1 MKPSNNPLFII
12 CHALIFLAVFLSPGL
27 QVSAADLKQIKKLD
41 EDVLQHKKKMEKV
54 QTGIASH
61 QAKVAAAKE
70 REMLLLDELDK
81 INQQIS
87 AEGEKLLALQQE
99 VARQNEMTLTKQKE
113 MEKVAQEKDTLGL
126 HMKNRLRAYYRM
138 GDIGVMNAIFS
149 SSSLADLLSFRD
161 DFVLMLKYD
170 QQLIN
175 DFKSKMHELEEAKKA
190 LDEEKIRL
198 SQAAEEVMQQQEI
211 LSQTQQEQQELLE
224 RVKTERQLYQ
234 QALKELEDAAQQ
246 LTATLTKLEEKA
258 TEAKVEREQ
267 QLIRDYPLKPF
278 KKRKPA
284 STRGFVSEK
293 GKLPLPVAG
302 AIMQQFGTHTDET
315 SGVSTFANG
324 INIESAPGSDIIAV
338 YDGKVVYAGT
348 LRGYGNLI
356 ILDHGN
362 HYYSLVSGVGEILK
376 KVGDMVK
383 QHEKIG
389 VASLHTGL
397 LQEGLHFE
405 IRHNT
410 EAQNPL
416 EWLESSQVSFKK

>member
-1 MKPSNNPLFII
+1 MKTSNNPLFII
-12 CHALIFLAVFLSPGL
+12 CNALIFLAVFLYPGL
-27 QVSAADLKQIKKLD
+27 QVSAADLEQIKKLD
-41 EDVLQHKKKMEKV
+41 EEVLQHKKKIEKV

-61 QAKVAAAKE
+61 QTKVAAARE

-81 INQQIS
+81 IDQQIS
-87 AEGEKLLALQQE
+87 AESEKLLALQE
-99 VARQNEMTLTKQKE
+99 EMARQNEMTLTKQKE
-113 MEKVAQEKDTLGL
+113 MEKVAQEKDDLRL
-126 HMKNRLRAYYRM
+126 HMESRLRAYYRM
-138 GDIGVMNAIFS
+138 GDVGVMNTLFS

-161 DFVLMLKYD
+161 YFVLMLKSD

-175 DFKSKMHELEEAKKA
+175 DFKNKMHELEEVKKA
-190 LDEEKIRL
+190 HEEEKIRL
-198 SQAAEEVMQQQEI
+198 SQAAEEVMQQQEL
-211 LSQTQQEQQELLE
+211 LSQTQQERQELFE

-234 QALKELEDAAQQ
+234 QALKELEDASQQ
-246 LTATLTKLEEKA
+246 LTATLTALEEKA
-258 TEAKVEREQ
+258 TEAKVERER

-284 STRGFVSEK
+284 SARGFASEK

-302 AIMQQFGTHTDET
+302 SIMQQFGTHTDET
-315 SGVSTFANG
+315 SGASTFANG

-338 YDGKVVYAGT
+338 YDSKVVYAGT

-362 HYYSLVSGVGEILK
+362 HYYSLVSGVGEILR

-389 VASLHTGL
+389 VTSLHTGL
-397 LQEGLHFE
+397 LKEGLHFE

-416 EWLESSQVSFKK
+416 EWLESSQRSLKK

>member
-1 MKPSNNPLFII
+1 MKTSNNPLFII
-12 CHALIFLAVFLSPGL
+12 CYALIMLTVFFLPARPS
-27 QVSAADLKQIKKLD
+27 SAADLKQIKKLD
-41 EDVLQHKKKMEKV
+41 EEVHQHKKKMEKV
-54 QTGIASH
+54 QSGIASH

-70 REMLLLDELDK
+70 RETLLLAELDQ

-87 AEGEKLLALQQE
+87 AEGEKLLALQE
-99 VARQNEMTLTKQKE
+99 EMARQQEMTEAKQRE
-113 MEKVAQEKDTLGL
+113 MEKVAQEKDTLRQ
-126 HMKNRLRAYYRM
+126 HMENRLRAYYRM

-175 DFKSKMHELEEAKKA
+175 DFKSKIHELEEAKKA
-190 LDEEKIRL
+190 LDEEKKRL
-198 SQAAEEVMQQQEI
+198 SQAAAEVMQQQEI
-211 LSQTQQEQQELLE
+211 LSQTLQEQQQLLE

-246 LTATLTKLEEKA
+246 LTATLTELEEKA
-258 TEAKVEREQ
+258 TEAKIESER

-284 STRGFVSEK
+284 SARGFASEK
-293 GKLPLPVAG
+293 GKLPLPAAG
-302 AIMQQFGTHTDET
+302 AIMQQFGAHTDET

-324 INIESAPGSDIIAV
+324 INIESAPGSDIIAI
-338 YDGKVVYAGT
+338 YAGKVVYAGT

-362 HYYSLVSGVGEILK
+362 HYYSLVSGVGEILR
-376 KVGDMVK
+376 KVGDLVK

-389 VASLHTGL
+389 VTSLHTGR

-416 EWLESSQVSFKK
+416 EWLESSQVSSKK